1 MFIQA
6 MTLEHVPGAV
16 ALQRASFP
24 PPFPEELLWK
34 AEHLARHIELF
45 PEGQYVA
52 VDVDG
57 EVWASA
63 TSVILRED
71 RYQLHASWDDTIG
84 GPYLTAHDPNGT
96 TLYGVDISVHP
107 EARRQGIGRRLYHAR
122 YMLTRQLGL
131 KRYAT
136 ACRVPD
142 FGAWRTQPTNLVD
155 DLDRYIVLVERDE
168 VQDRTL
174 TPLLHM
180 GLDPVAGIVDYMD
193 DAESLN
199 CAALL
204 EWLPEQQDELW
215 SDEAPEL
222 AEST

>member
-1 MFIQA
+1 MMVRQ
-6 MTLEHVPGAV
+6 MTLEDIPGAV
-16 ALQRASFP
+16 ALQRACFP
-24 PPFPEELLWK
+24 PPFPEELLWR
-34 AEHLARHIELF
+34 AEHLVRHVELF
-45 PEGQYVA
+45 PSGQFVA
-52 VDVDG
+52 VDIDG

-63 TSVILRED
+63 TTVILADDHYLR
-71 RYQLHASWDDTIG
+71 HGNWDESVG
-84 GPYLTAHDPNGT
+84 GPFLTAHDPTGT

-136 ACRVPD
+136 ACRLPD
-142 FGAWRTQPTNLVD
+142 FRAWRTEQTDLVD

-168 VQDRTL
+168 VRDRTL
-174 TPLLHM
+174 TPLLRM
-180 GLDPVAGIVDYMD
+180 GLDPVAGLVDYMED
-193 DAESLN
+193 EESLN

-204 EWLPEQQDELW
+204 EWLPQQQEELW